1 MQDGDV
7 DYSSYSPRQLVTAL
21 LDLSSERFPRD
32 HANAWA
38 VLRAK
43 WPEAPADLEAVDWK
57 KIPDERI
64 PPEPLAGG
72 ATRFQVRFNSRVNL
86 VPGETWPNN
95 LGLAGAGTATVDAAQ
110 LVLEQTPLRPRSAPG
125 AVAPPA
131 NPALVFRLDELD
143 NVLPRPADD
152 AIVLGDRGARREV
165 ALWLQTPDDTQ
176 ALLRMLP
183 AVTTREF
190 VEQQARTRVFSA
202 HLRALPRG
210 MPVTRTVIGINIAV
224 FALLLLAG
232 AGLMTPN
239 PAVLIAFGANF
250 GPLTWH
256 GEPWRLLTAAF
267 MHFGVIHLAV
277 NMYSFHNGGAF
288 IERLFGRGRFA
299 LIYLLAAVAG
309 NVVSSWW
316 EPRGVAAGASGAIFG
331 VYGALLAFFLVRRA
345 EIPARTLKV
354 VGKGA
359 ALLCVYALAF
369 GAVVPFVDNSAHIGG
384 LVAGGVS
391 GALLA
396 RPLDPAARALTQP
409 WRVLAVGLAV
419 CLVLALVA
427 SGVESPRLSD
437 LQ

>member
-7 DYSSYSPRQLVTAL
+7 DYSRYSPRQLVTVL
-21 LDLSSERFPRD
+21 RDLSSERFPRN

-43 WPEAPADLEAVDWK
+43 WPEAPADLEAVDWRK
-57 KIPDERI
+57 VPDERI
-64 PPEPLAGG
+64 PPELLADGV
-72 ATRFQVRFNSRVNL
+72 TRFQVRYNTRENL
-86 VPGETWPNN
+86 EPGEIWPNN
-95 LGLAGAGTATVDAAQ
+95 LGLAGAGTATVDATR
-110 LVLEQTPLRPRSAPG
+110 LVLEETPLRPR
-125 AVAPPA
+125 AVGDAAPPT
-131 NPALVFRLDELD
+131 NPALVFQLDELD
-143 NVLPRPADD
+143 NVLSRTADNS
-152 AIVLGDRGARREV
+152 IVLGDRGARREV
-165 ALWLQTPDDTQ
+165 ALWMQTPDDAQ

-183 AVTTREF
+183 AVTTPPF

-202 HLRALPRG
+202 QLRALPRG
-210 MPVTRTVIGINIAV
+210 MPVTRALIAV
-224 FALLLLAG
+224 NITVFVLLVLAG
-232 AGLMTPN
+232 AGFMAPN

-267 MHFGVIHLAV
+267 MHFGVIHLV
-277 NMYSFHNGGAF
+277 INMYSFHNGGAF

-316 EPRGVAAGASGAIFG
+316 GPLRVSAGASGAIFG

-369 GAVVPFVDNSAHIGG
+369 GAVMPFVDNSAHIGG
-384 LVAGGVS
+384 LIAGGVS

-396 RPLDPAARALTQP
+396 RPLDPAARAIP
-409 WRVLAVGLAV
+409 EPGRVFAVGVGV
-419 CLVLALVA
+419 CLLLALVA
-427 SGVESPRLSD
+427 SGIESPRLSD